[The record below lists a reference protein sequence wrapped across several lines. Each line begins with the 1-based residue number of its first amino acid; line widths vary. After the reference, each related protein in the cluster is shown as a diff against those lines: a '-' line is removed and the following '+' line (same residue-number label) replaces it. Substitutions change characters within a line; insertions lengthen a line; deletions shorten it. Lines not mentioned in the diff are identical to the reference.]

1 MIIGDLVNALIWLL
15 QVPLCNAPYHL
26 WREGGFNAII
36 PFAARAGVSRVTL
49 LPSQLLQTCSLFR
62 QLGSTPSW
70 PSLRYVTVSGEECPT
85 ELVLLF
91 KDIFPQA
98 TLLNLYGST
107 EVAGDVTFFVAYG
120 PQIEVVK
127 GALQK
132 VSHPCNT
139 TISVDWNFQIY
150 TYIQSLVS

>member
-1 MIIGDLVNALIWLL
+1 MIIGDLVYALIRLL
-15 QVPLCNAPYHL
+15 QVPLCNAPYQL

-36 PFAARAGVSRVTL
+36 PFAAHAGVSRVTL
-49 LPSQLLQTCSLFR
+49 LPSQLLQTCSHFR

-98 TLLNLYGST
+98 TLLNLFGST
-107 EVAGDVTFFVAYG
+107 EVAGDVTFFAACG

-132 VSHPCNT
+132 VH
-139 TISVDWNFQIY
+139 ILV
-150 TYIQSLVS
+150 IQLLL